1 MMPSSSEPAHSFGFD
16 VRPTLTKEQE
26 ADIFLAAGRRVMAA
40 VRQERAKSSRET
52 LGAVADTPIFGSFVT
67 LKRSG
72 QLRSCCGCLG
82 EPISLADALDQ
93 AADRAATSDPRFPP
107 IAEEELSRLDMHVW
121 LLWGPQ
127 PLAERGEDR
136 VGAIE
141 IGKHGLQIIRGHS
154 RGLLLPSV
162 AVEHHLDARGFLQ
175 QVCLKAGLPRDAWK
189 SDDTTL
195 LVFEGYAM
203 EGPLKIDDG
212 DVRPPAVAGGFYPG
226 TPGEIQHALDELFAA
241 SAKATVKPWSAAL
254 IPHAGWVYSGRLAAA
269 VLRQVEIPD
278 CVLVFCPKH
287 RVEGALWAVAP
298 HARWAFPGGEVASDP
313 AMAIRLASAIDG
325 LELDA
330 LPHRQEHAI
339 EVQLPFLARLAP
351 QTRVVGIVVGERPL
365 PNLLHFGSQLAQ
377 VIYAMPK
384 RPLLVISSDMNHFAN
399 DADTRRLDQLALDAI
414 QTLDPV
420 NVHETVQRN
429 RISMCGAAACIVVM
443 EALRH
448 LDALRRCE
456 IVGHA
461 TSAESSGDT
470 RRVVGYAGV
479 LFE

>member
-1 MMPSSSEPAHSFGFD
+1 
-16 VRPTLTKEQE
+16 
-26 ADIFLAAGRRVMAA
+26 
-40 VRQERAKSSRET
+40 
-52 LGAVADTPIFGSFVT
+52 
-67 LKRSG
+67 
-72 QLRSCCGCLG
+72 
-82 EPISLADALDQ
+82 
-93 AADRAATSDPRFPP
+93 
-107 IAEEELSRLDMHVW
+107 
-121 LLWGPQ
+121 
-127 PLAERGEDR
+127 
-136 VGAIE
+136 
-141 IGKHGLQIIRGHS
+141 
-154 RGLLLPSV
+154 
-162 AVEHHLDARGFLQ
+162 
-175 QVCLKAGLPRDAWK
+175 
-189 SDDTTL
+189 
-195 LVFEGYAM
+195 
-203 EGPLKIDDG
+203 
-212 DVRPPAVAGGFYPG
+212 
-226 TPGEIQHALDELFAA
+226 
-241 SAKATVKPWSAAL
+241 
-254 IPHAGWVYSGRLAAA
+254 
-269 VLRQVEIPD
+269 
-278 CVLVFCPKH
+278 
-287 RVEGALWAVAP
+287 VEGALWAVAP
-298 HARWAFPGGEVASDP
+298 HARWAFPDGEVASDP